1 MTTTTD
7 YINMSEEQFDQLT
20 HDELTDSYT
29 DHVNLLGDY
38 VMKMN
43 NLDYRRKKIINILK
57 QRAGEDFDKEDVS
70 SSDDESEPEYDN
82 INIID
87 NKNEKIKKTKKINEK
102 VDKSKKT
109 KKVIKEKE
117 PEDENCDNQKQKKT
131 KKVIKEKEPES
142 DDDNE
147 KQKKTKKV
155 TKEPESDDD
164 NEKQKK
170 TKKVTK
176 ESDSD
181 DDNEKQKKT
190 KKVTKESDSD
200 DDNEKQKKSKKITKT
215 IKKVIKKVVEEPEP
229 EELCPETNSD
239 SEKEPIK
246 KGRQSKSKSVTKK

>member
-155 TKEPESDDD
+155 TKE
-164 NEKQKK
+164 
-170 TKKVTK
+170 
-176 ESDSD
+176 
-181 DDNEKQKKT
+181 
-190 KKVTKESDSD
+190 SDSD

>member
-87 NKNEKIKKTKKINEK
+87 NKNEKIKKTKKISEK

-155 TKEPESDDD
+155 TKE
-164 NEKQKK
+164 
-170 TKKVTK
+170 
-176 ESDSD
+176 
-181 DDNEKQKKT
+181 
-190 KKVTKESDSD
+190 SDSD
-200 DDNEKQKKSKKITKT
+200 DDNEKQKKSKKSTKT

-239 SEKEPIK
+239 SEKEEPIK